1 MTERQR
7 ATILLLLF
15 FIVVP
20 LMGFYLIIQ
29 AIASNYLPLF
39 IAGIFYFAISIWVGL
54 RRARYDGETLQSIKL
69 EEAPPHI
76 GRLLSETTNRGILIN
91 QLIIL
96 ALAEKQGISQTD
108 LYEQLPIPSEV
119 CPTKERVRQYAIILE
134 EQKIIV
140 DKAPEYGEAKKKIYM
155 LTRRGQWCLKA
166 IKKYYPRYYFSFL
179 IHNILKT
186 RFRKNLPPYD
196 SIVEEEPIHDP
207 NSH

>member
-7 ATILLLLF
+7 ATIQLLLF

-20 LMGFYLIIQ
+20 LMGFYMIIQ
-29 AIASNYLPLF
+29 AIAMNYFPLF
-39 IAGIFYFAISIWVGL
+39 ITGIFYFAVSIWVGF
-54 RRARYDGETLQSIKL
+54 RRARYDSEALQSIKL

-76 GRLLSETTNRGILIN
+76 RQLLSETTNRGILIN

-108 LYEQLPIPSEV
+108 LYKQLPIPSEV

-134 EQKIIV
+134 GQRIIA
-140 DKAPEYGEAKKKIYM
+140 DKAQEYGEAKKKVYV
-155 LTRRGQWCLKA
+155 LTRRGQWCLEA
-166 IKKYYPRYYFSFL
+166 IKRYYPRYYFSFL
-179 IHNILKT
+179 TRNILKT
-186 RFRKNLPPYD
+186 RFRKNLPLYD
-196 SIVEEEPIHDP
+196 SIVEEEPKHDP